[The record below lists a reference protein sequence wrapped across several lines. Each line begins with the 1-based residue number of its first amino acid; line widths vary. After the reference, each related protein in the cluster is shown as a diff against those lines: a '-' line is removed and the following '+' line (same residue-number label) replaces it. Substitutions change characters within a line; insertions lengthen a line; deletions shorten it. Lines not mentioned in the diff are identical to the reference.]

1 MKGAIAMDYE
11 LYDVN
16 NILLPVEHKIGA
28 LNRAKT
34 LVAEMTHPNIDWKYM
49 VTELRAYLYDYMY
62 DIVPHSD
69 KVLPVVFHY
78 LKEAT
83 VRKRGSTI
91 RAADTFLDRYLFLIK
106 KEIEGDS
113 SLQTITAQFDAE
125 AIQFCEILIADSNDG
140 FFLEDVNIRILQLLE
155 LSLKRKNTDT
165 RLFELCVEIIIQQF
179 ALYKERSIIVD
190 DEEMY
195 SLQNLWDIEHAQIK
209 TLLQLLQSVT
219 HKAYQEKLKKADELL
234 KSKKDKIA
242 LLDELRQIVDFH
254 HNANVWEKVCIAAKD
269 CITENVIE
277 YDDVVLALLSF
288 LVKKSKEGKDTNLQL
303 YISRSVAS
311 VCGVL
316 VKQNRFTLLRQVVQM
331 VVPVLISEI
340 ERGGNYNA
348 AFATIFNIG
357 KTVVESD
364 NRQIIDLFVDILV
377 RAKFCFPQFTGIA
390 SDWSVMVNA
399 SHLANIRT
407 WLELIELNPVYMK
420 RLAASLIA
428 NLTLGGVFLKDTDVF
443 QRDISRLLNSNYKD
457 VFYLIISLAAVFPAF
472 YHDIGATGNIRAF
485 TERVDTNHQM
495 NDLIHFVRKQVHV
508 ESSSRTVVLLQ
519 RIMDFWLT
527 GDKELLKGMV
537 PQEVYNNLDR
547 TFRLINLDNESVA
560 RRIYT
565 EIRHYFP
572 EFVHEKFWDFF
583 YKVGKKRFLEAIARH
598 TFTDMDEDEK
608 TDAMNC
614 ILEYFDK
621 QFPAEMT
628 KMLHH
633 IAGMFDIDTSRKQI
647 WRFLY
652 EIPDDDFRKMFENV
666 QKMDV
671 SNVNVEKF
679 ITFLHVYRMI
689 YDKYNFSDIRAI
701 EKLHQYADEN
711 LFSPPDNFFSRLES
725 NDVFDALEAIL
736 ELQHTLKKDI
746 LLSPE
751 VFEPV
756 DTIEFKRHIAFGI
769 PSMYGSYKE
778 KKFDTLKVFFHCNI
792 VRLLLFEKILEN
804 ITIYHHQKT
813 DYNAIKRVITLF
825 IKSFEIDGLANHEMR
840 AVSSLLDAPNLTL
853 SQFRDIV
860 NSLLVIHG
868 EISDRFNETFK
879 SVSRIAIKN
888 IGIENIISDFIPSD
902 QPASIEV
909 IVDRFLRN
917 RVMQSPLLQ
926 LLDNLLLKLKD
937 NLVHEL
943 SYLGNIVV
951 LNRVDTRRKKGRLV
965 HLIGKYPG
973 PNDETELYAP
983 LWEVGAKAQGL
994 IIAANID
1001 GINVPE
1007 GLVISSEL
1015 YKRIKDG
1022 NINNPRFK
1030 RKLIY
1035 MVKKYIDAFTGN
1047 RFANPSNPML
1057 LSVRSGAVFS
1067 MPGVMDTITNVGM
1080 TEDIVEYFTRF
1091 DEWFAWDCYRRVIH
1105 DFAISAYGMDRH
1117 IFEHLMAQAK
1127 EEAGVD
1133 LKEKLNGKQMSLLT
1147 RKYRYAINKAGYSIP
1162 KDPYEQLFYAIIAV
1176 FQSWE
1181 SAIAQNYRRFINLSD
1196 DWGTAVIVQRMVFG
1210 NLSPTSITGV
1220 VHSQYIEYEDVQI
1233 AGEYKTRAQGHDIVS
1248 GIAKVFP
1255 ISEQQKLKFARFAL
1269 YPSMEKAYPA
1279 HYATLRDAVTRLRK
1293 RWDNDIEVE
1302 FTFENDTLYILQ
1314 IRGMAKHM
1322 FDIEE
1327 LVETP
1332 QQLQEYLLGQG
1343 LAASGGA
1350 VSGRAVFDINRIEIM
1365 RMHYPKDKIIL
1376 IRPETNP
1383 EDVIGLQKSD
1393 GILTSVGGMTSHAVL
1408 QMRRLE
1414 KSGVS
1419 DFSIMKIVE
1428 DENIAV
1434 INREQGGKI
1443 IIREGDFITIDGNT
1457 GHVYLGYHA
1466 TRKAHR

>member
-1 MKGAIAMDYE
+1 MEYE
-11 LYDVN
+11 IYDVN

-28 LNRAKT
+28 LSRAKN

-49 VTELRAYLYDYMY
+49 VTEIRAYLYDYMY

-69 KVLPVVFHY
+69 RVLPVIFHY

-91 RAADTFLDRYLFLIK
+91 RAADTFLDRYLFLLK
-106 KEIEGDS
+106 KEIAGDS
-113 SLQTITAQFDAE
+113 SLDNVTAIFDKE
-125 AIQFCEILIADSNDG
+125 AIDFCRILLSDTQEG
-140 FFLEDVNIRILQLLE
+140 FYLEDVNQRIIQLME
-155 LSLKRKNTDT
+155 LSLQRKKLDAQ
-165 RLFELCVEIIIQQF
+165 LFELCTDIIINQF
-179 ALYKERSIIVD
+179 KLYVERSIVV
-190 DEEMY
+190 EEEYMD
-195 SLQNLWDIEHAQIK
+195 SLRNLWNSDGESIATLRQYVQTVTKEAYEKKLQIALDSRTTITDYEK
-209 TLLQLLQSVT
+209 LLQQLINV
-219 HKAYQEKLKKADELL
+219 
-234 KSKKDKIA
+234 I
-242 LLDELRQIVDFH
+242 DFH
-254 HNANVWEKVCIAAKD
+254 HNETAWEKICIAARE
-269 CITENVIE
+269 CIVRNIIQ
-277 YDDVVLALLSF
+277 DDSVLLSLLSF
-288 LVKKSKEGKDTNLQL
+288 MVKKSQQGNDTNLQL

-311 VCGVL
+311 LCGVL
-316 VKQNRFTLLRQVVQM
+316 AQQQRFDLLKQVVQM

-348 AFATIFNIG
+348 AFATIYTIG
-357 KTVVESD
+357 KTVVEIN
-364 NRQIIDLFVDILV
+364 NRPIIDLFVDILV
-377 RAKFCFPQFTGIA
+377 HARFCFPQFTGIA

-508 ESSSRTVVLLQ
+508 ESSSRTVALLQ
-519 RIMDFWLT
+519 RVMDFWLT

-537 PQEVYNNLDR
+537 PLEVYNNLDR
-547 TFRLINLDNESVA
+547 TFRLINLDNESIA
-560 RRIYT
+560 RRIYMET
-565 EIRHYFP
+565 RHYFP
-572 EFVHEKFWDFF
+572 EYVNEKFWDFF
-583 YKVGKKRFLEAIARH
+583 YKVGKKRFMDAIAHH
-598 TFTDMDEDEK
+598 TFDGMDENEK
-608 TDAMNC
+608 KDALDC
-614 ILEYFDK
+614 IVEYFDK

-652 EIPDDDFRKMFENV
+652 EIPDDDFRKLFEDV
-666 QKMDV
+666 QRLDV
-671 SNVNVEKF
+671 STVNIEKF

-689 YDKYNFSDIRAI
+689 FDKYNFSDIRAI
-701 EKLHQYADEN
+701 EKLHKYASEN
-711 LFSPPDNFFSRLES
+711 LFNPPDDFFQKLEG
-725 NDVFDALEAIL
+725 NDLFQSLQAIL
-736 ELQHTLKKDI
+736 DLQNRLKWDI
-746 LLSPE
+746 LLSQD

-792 VRLLLFEKILEN
+792 VRVLLFEKIIEN
-804 ITIYHHQKT
+804 ISIYPHQKI
-813 DYNAIKRVITLF
+813 DYDAIKRVVELF
-825 IKSFEIDGLANHEMR
+825 IQSFEIDGLANHEMR
-840 AVSSLLDAPNLTL
+840 SVTSLLDAPNITVT
-853 SQFRDIV
+853 QFRDIV

-868 EISDRFNETFK
+868 EISDRFNDTFK

-888 IGIENIISDFIPSD
+888 IGMDNIIPDFIPPD
-902 QPASIEV
+902 QPANVEV
-909 IVDRFLRN
+909 IVDRFLRH

-926 LLDNLLLKLKD
+926 LMDNLLLKLRD
-937 NLVHEL
+937 HLNSVY
-943 SYLGNIVV
+943 SYMGNIVV
-951 LNRVDTRRKKGRLV
+951 LGAIDARMKKGKLIHV
-965 HLIGKYPG
+965 IGKYEG
-973 PNDETELYAP
+973 TYDETELYVP

-994 IIAANID
+994 IIAANMD

-1007 GLVISSEL
+1007 GIVISSEL

-1035 MVKKYIDAFTGN
+1035 MLKKYIDAFTGF
-1047 RFANPSNPML
+1047 RFANPQNPIL

-1080 TEDIVEYFTRF
+1080 TEEIVQYFTQF
-1091 DEWFAWDCYRRVIH
+1091 DEWFAWDCYRRLIH

-1117 IFEHLMAQAK
+1117 IFENLMTQAK
-1127 EEAGVD
+1127 DEAGVD
-1133 LKEKLNGKQMSLLT
+1133 LKEKLNGKQMSMLT
-1147 RKYRYAINKAGYSIP
+1147 LKYRYAINKAGHSAP

-1176 FQSWE
+1176 FKSWD
-1181 SAIAQNYRRFINLSD
+1181 SPIARNYRQFINISD
-1196 DWGTAVIVQRMVFG
+1196 DWGTAVIAQRMVFG

-1220 VHSQYIEYEDVQI
+1220 VHSQYIEYEELQI
-1233 AGEYKTRAQGHDIVS
+1233 VGEYKTRAQGHDIVS
-1248 GIAKVFP
+1248 GVAKVFP
-1255 ISEQQKLKFARFAL
+1255 INEQQKLKFARFAM
-1269 YPSMEKAYPA
+1269 YPSLEKAYPN
-1279 HYATLRDAVTRLRK
+1279 HYATLRDAVSRLRK
-1293 RWDNDIEVE
+1293 RWGNDIEVE
-1302 FTFENDTLYILQ
+1302 FTFENDVLYILQ

-1332 QQLQEYLLGQG
+1332 QQLSQYLLGQG

-1350 VSGRAVFDINRIEIM
+1350 VSGRAVFDINRIEAI
-1365 RMHYPKDKIIL
+1365 RMQYPKDKIIL

-1419 DFSIMKIVE
+1419 DFSIMKIAE
-1428 DENIAV
+1428 SENIAV

-1443 IIREGDFITIDGNT
+1443 VIREGDVITIDGNT
-1457 GHVYLGYHA
+1457 GHVYLGAHP
-1466 TRKAHR
+1466 TRKVHR

>member
-1 MKGAIAMDYE
+1 MDYE
-11 LYDVN
+11 IYDVN

-28 LNRAKT
+28 LNRAKS

-69 KVLPVVFHY
+69 KVLPVIFHY

-83 VRKRGSTI
+83 VRKRGSTL
-91 RAADTFLDRYLFLIK
+91 RAADTFLDRYLFLLK

-113 SLQTITAQFDAE
+113 SLENVTAMFDNE
-125 AIQFCEILIADSNDG
+125 SIEFCKILIADTADG
-140 FFLEDVNIRILQLLE
+140 FYLEDVNLRILQLLE
-155 LSLKRKNTDT
+155 LSLKRKKINEK
-165 RLFELCVEIIIQQF
+165 LFELCTEIIIRQF
-179 ALYKERSIIVD
+179 KLYVERSIIVE
-190 DEEMY
+190 DEEVY
-195 SLQNLWDIEHAQIK
+195 ALQNLWSIEHELVSELEELIK
-209 TLLQLLQSVT
+209 SVT
-219 HKAYQEKLKKADELL
+219 HKAYQEKLQKANALTH
-234 KSKKDKIA
+234 SKKDRASLFAEIKA
-242 LLDELRQIVDFH
+242 LIDFH
-254 HNANVWEKVCIAAKD
+254 HNTGAWEKICITAKD
-269 CITENVIE
+269 CISGNIIAC
-277 YDDVVLALLSF
+277 DDVVLALLTF
-288 LVKKSKEGKDTNLQL
+288 LVKKSQEGRDANLQL

-311 VCGVL
+311 LCGVL
-316 VKQNRFTLLRQVVQM
+316 VQQQRITLLRQVVQM
-331 VVPVLISEI
+331 VVPVLVAEI

-348 AFATIFNIG
+348 AFATILNIG
-357 KTVVESD
+357 KTVVQSD
-364 NRQIIDLFVDILV
+364 NRQIINLFIDILV
-377 RAKFCFPQFTGIA
+377 HARFCFPQFTGIA

-443 QRDISRLLNSNYKD
+443 QRDISRLLNSNYKE

-519 RIMDFWLT
+519 RVMDFWLT

-560 RRIYT
+560 RRIYM

-572 EFVHEKFWDFF
+572 ELVNEKFWDFF
-583 YKVGKKRFLEAIARH
+583 YKVGKKRFMDAVAQH
-598 TFTDMDEDEK
+598 TFVDMNEDEK
-608 TDAMNC
+608 QDAINC
-614 ILEYFDK
+614 IVEYFDK

-666 QKMDV
+666 QKLDV

-689 YDKYNFSDIRAI
+689 FDKYNFSDIRAL
-701 EKLHQYADEN
+701 EKLHQYAKEN
-711 LFSPPDNFFSRLES
+711 LFSPPENFFARLEG
-725 NDVFDALEAIL
+725 NDDFDALEAIL
-736 ELQHTLKKDI
+736 ELQHTLKRDV
-746 LLSPE
+746 LLSPK

-792 VRLLLFEKILEN
+792 VRVLLFEKILEN
-804 ITIYHHQKT
+804 IGIYPHQKV
-813 DYNAIKRVITLF
+813 DYDAIKRVIKLF

-840 AVSSLLDAPNLTL
+840 SVASLLDTPNLTL
-853 SQFRDIV
+853 TQFRDVIY
-860 NSLLVIHG
+860 SLLVIHG
-868 EISDRFNETFK
+868 EISDRFNDTFK

-888 IGIENIISDFIPSD
+888 IGIENIIPDFIPPD

-937 NLVHEL
+937 NLINEL
-943 SYLGNIVV
+943 SYMGNVV
-951 LNRVDTRRKKGRLV
+951 ILNKVDTRQKKGMLV
-965 HLIGKYPG
+965 HVIGKYEG
-973 PNDETELYAP
+973 IHDETELFAP

-994 IIAANID
+994 IIAANLD
-1001 GINVPE
+1001 DINVPQ

-1035 MVKKYIDAFTGN
+1035 MLKKYIDEFTGN
-1047 RFANPSNPML
+1047 RFANPDNPML

-1080 TEDIVEYFTRF
+1080 TEDIVQYFAQF

-1117 IFEHLMAQAK
+1117 IFENLMAQAK

-1133 LKEKLNGKQMSLLT
+1133 LKEKLNGKQMSQLT
-1147 RKYRYAINKAGYSIP
+1147 RKYRFAINKAGYSVP

-1176 FQSWE
+1176 YKSWD

-1248 GIAKVFP
+1248 GVAKVFP

-1269 YPSMEKAYPA
+1269 YPSMEKAYPV

-1302 FTFENDTLYILQ
+1302 FTFENEKLYILQ

-1350 VSGRAVFDINRIEIM
+1350 VSGRAVFDINRIEMM
-1365 RMHYPKDKIIL
+1365 RMRYPRDKVIL

-1428 DENIAV
+1428 EENIAV

>member
-1 MKGAIAMDYE
+1 MDYE
-11 LYDVN
+11 IYDVN

-28 LNRAKT
+28 LNRAKN

-69 KVLPVVFHY
+69 KVLPVIFHY

-83 VRKRGSTI
+83 VRKRGSTL

-113 SLQTITAQFDAE
+113 SLENVTAMFDSE
-125 AIQFCEILIADSNDG
+125 AIDFCQILIADTLDG
-140 FFLEDVNIRILQLLE
+140 FYLEDVNLRILQLLE
-155 LSLKRKNTDT
+155 LSLKRKKINEK
-165 RLFELCVEIIIQQF
+165 LFELCIEIITNQF
-179 ALYKERSIIVD
+179 KLYVERSIIVE
-190 DEEMY
+190 DEDVY
-195 SLQNLWDIEHAQIK
+195 TLQNLWSIEHEHIR
-209 TLLQLLQSVT
+209 QLEQLVKSVT
-219 HKAYQEKLKKADELL
+219 QKAYQEKLKKAKAL
-234 KSKKDKIA
+234 KNSKKDRA
-242 LLDELRQIVDFH
+242 SLLTEIKELIDFH
-254 HNANVWEKVCIAAKD
+254 HNTSFWEKICIAAKD
-269 CITENVIE
+269 CITQNIIE
-277 YDDVVLALLSF
+277 YDDVVLVLLTF
-288 LVKKSKEGKDTNLQL
+288 LVKKSQEGRDANLQL

-311 VCGVL
+311 LCGVL
-316 VKQNRFTLLRQVVQM
+316 VQQQRFVLLRQVVQM
-331 VVPVLISEI
+331 VVPVLVAEI

-348 AFATIFNIG
+348 AFATILNIG
-357 KTVVESD
+357 KTVVQSD
-364 NRQIIDLFVDILV
+364 NRQIINLFVDILV
-377 RAKFCFPQFTGIA
+377 HAKFCFPQFTGIA
-390 SDWSVMVNA
+390 QDWSVMVNA

-443 QRDISRLLNSNYKD
+443 QRDISRLLNSNYRD

-519 RIMDFWLT
+519 RVMDFWLT

-537 PQEVYNNLDR
+537 PQEVYNNLER

-572 EFVHEKFWDFF
+572 ELVHEKFWDFF
-583 YKVGKKRFLEAIARH
+583 YKVGKKHFMDVIAQH
-598 TFTDMDEDEK
+598 TFEGMDEDEK
-608 TDAMNC
+608 KDAIEC
-614 ILEYFDK
+614 IVEYFDK

-633 IAGMFDIDTSRKQI
+633 IAGMFDIDTSRRQI

-666 QKMDV
+666 QKLDV
-671 SNVNVEKF
+671 SNVNIEKF

-689 YDKYNFSDIRAI
+689 FDKYNFSDIRAI
-701 EKLHQYADEN
+701 EKLHQYAQEN
-711 LFSPPDNFFSRLES
+711 LFSPPENFFKRLEG
-725 NDVFDALEAIL
+725 NDNFDALEAIL
-736 ELQHTLKKDI
+736 ELQHTLKSDI
-746 LLSPE
+746 LLSPQ

-804 ITIYHHQKT
+804 INIYPHQKV
-813 DYNAIKRVITLF
+813 DYDAIKRVIKLF
-825 IKSFEIDGLANHEMR
+825 IQSFEIDGLANHEMR
-840 AVSSLLDAPNLTL
+840 AVTSLLDAPNLTL
-853 SQFRDIV
+853 TQFRDVIY
-860 NSLLVIHG
+860 SLLVIHG
-868 EISDRFNETFK
+868 EISDRFNDTFK

-888 IGIENIISDFIPSD
+888 IGIENIIHDFIPPD
-902 QPASIEV
+902 QPASVEV

-937 NLVHEL
+937 NLIHEL
-943 SYLGNIVV
+943 SYLGNVII
-951 LNRVDTRRKKGRLV
+951 LNKVDARIRKGRLV
-965 HLIGKYPG
+965 HIIGKYSG
-973 PNDETELYAP
+973 AHDETALYAP

-1015 YKRIKDG
+1015 YKRIKDS

-1035 MVKKYIDAFTGN
+1035 MLKKYIDEFTGY
-1047 RFANPSNPML
+1047 RFGNPENPIL
-1057 LSVRSGAVFS
+1057 VSVRSGAVFS

-1080 TEDIVEYFTRF
+1080 TEDIVPYFAQY

-1105 DFAISAYGMDRH
+1105 DFAISAFGMDRH
-1117 IFEHLMAQAK
+1117 IFENLMAQAK
-1127 EEAGVD
+1127 DEAGVD

-1147 RKYRYAINKAGYSIP
+1147 RKYRFAINKVGYSVP

-1176 FQSWE
+1176 YQSWD

-1233 AGEYKTRAQGHDIVS
+1233 SGEYKTRAQGHDIVS
-1248 GIAKVFP
+1248 GVAKVFP

-1279 HYATLRDAVTRLRK
+1279 HYAILRDAVTRLRK

-1302 FTFENDTLYILQ
+1302 FTFENEKLYILQ

-1350 VSGRAVFDINRIEIM
+1350 VSGRAVFDINRIEMM

-1428 DENIAV
+1428 DEHIAI

-1466 TRKAHR
+1466 TRRAHR